1 LASLNDALLGCLN
14 MLRPD
19 DWVCFNVGNSSK
31 YLTCDMQKNM
41 ISWKDMPQ
49 KFEIENDDRKNTES
63 RSLSMIE
70 QSKTKSIVENF
81 KHQAEQDLI

>member
-1 LASLNDALLGCLN
+1 
-14 MLRPD
+14 
-19 DWVCFNVGNSSK
+19 
-31 YLTCDMQKNM
+31 MQKNM